1 VAFPQEASMKL
12 EFLPVPGVPAIKAGD
27 GVGAILAQ
35 CARSAAIAIA
45 ASDIVAIAQ
54 KVVSKAEGRSIRL
67 SDVKPSARAV
77 SLAQQMNKDPRLI
90 ETILR
95 ETRRVVRCRGD
106 VLICETRHGFI
117 CANAG
122 VDRSNVDGGDTVTLL
137 PVDPDRSAR
146 RIAEELGCGVII
158 TDTFGRAW
166 REGLVDVAIGIAGVP
181 PFVDYRGASDAYG
194 YPLQASVLAAADALA
209 AAAGM
214 VMGKTTQTPAIIVR
228 GYSAQSGDFSAQA
241 LLRSKEKDLFL

>member
-1 VAFPQEASMKL
+1 MKL
-12 EFLPVPGVPAIKAGD
+12 EFLSIPGIPPIKAGD
-27 GVGAILAQ
+27 ALGALLSDS
-35 CARSAAIAIA
+35 ARKAEIAIG
-45 ASDIVAIAQ
+45 SGDIVAIAQ
-54 KVVSKAEGRSIRL
+54 KAVSKAEGRSIRL
-67 SDVKPSARAV
+67 HDVEPSARAV
-77 SLAQQMNKDPRLI
+77 SLARQMNKDPRLI

-95 ETRRVVRCRGD
+95 ETRRVVRCRGE

-166 REGLVDVAIGIAGVP
+166 REGLVDVAIGLAWVP
-181 PFVDYRGASDAYG
+181 PFVDYRGAADAHG

-209 AAAGM
+209 AAAGV
-214 VMGKTTQTPAIIVR
+214 VMGKTTQTPAVVIR
-228 GYSAQSGDFSAQA
+228 GYAARSDDSSAQS

>member
-1 VAFPQEASMKL
+1 MKL
-12 EFLPVPGVPAIKAGD
+12 EFLPIPGIPAIKAGD
-27 GVGAILAQ
+27 ALGVLIAEFAQ
-35 CARSAAIAIA
+35 KADIPIGP
-45 ASDIVAIAQ
+45 SDIVAIAQ
-54 KVVSKAEGRSIRL
+54 KAISKAEGRSVQL
-67 SDVKPSARAV
+67 CDVEPSPRAL
-77 SLAQQMNKDPRLI
+77 SLASQMNKDARLI

-122 VDRSNVDGGDTVTLL
+122 VDRSNVDGGESVTLL

-146 RIAEELGCGVII
+146 RIAQELGCGVII

-166 REGLVDVAIGIAGVP
+166 REGLVDVAIGLARVP
-181 PFVDYRGASDAYG
+181 PFVDYRGESDALG
-194 YPLQASVLAAADALA
+194 YPLQASVLAAVDALA
-209 AAAGM
+209 AAAGV
-214 VMGKTTQTPAIIVR
+214 VMGKTTQTPAVVIR
-228 GYSAQSGDFSAQA
+228 GYSARSEGASAQA